1 MKVSVK
7 TIIAVLSILGTLLG
21 AGIPALFYVMD
32 QRYQHNHKDTVT
44 MIDQHVA
51 MHNESIGIIAHEHDH
66 GHQNVN
72 DWQNNHMEIHVNR
85 NDNIEQPP
93 FEEHHHSEFEDLEE
107 TIDDHYHVEFDS
119 FMEILQDEKFRDE
132 VLAWLEG
139 LQDIVNEH
147 NDRLEE
153 LEE

>member
-1 MKVSVK
+1 MKVSIK

-66 GHQNVN
+66 GHQNVS
-72 DWQNNHMEIHVNR
+72 DWQNNHMELHVSR
-85 NDNIEQPP
+85 NIEQPTL
-93 FEEHHHSEFEDLEE
+93 EEHYHSEFEDLEKV
-107 TIDDHYHVEFDS
+107 IDDHYHVEFDS
-119 FMEILQDEKFRDE
+119 LMEILQDEEFRDE

>member
-1 MKVSVK
+1 MNISVK

-51 MHNESIGIIAHEHDH
+51 MHSESGGIEAHEHDH

-85 NDNIEQPP
+85 NDNIVQSP
-93 FEEHHHSEFEDLEE
+93 FEEHYHPEIEELEDEVYG
-107 TIDDHYHVEFDS
+107 HYHLEFDGI
-119 FMEILQDEKFRDE
+119 MEILVNQEELDEIYI
-132 VLAWLEG
+132 WLEG
-139 LQDIVNEH
+139 IQDIVNEH
-147 NDRLEE
+147 HDRLEG

>member
-66 GHQNVN
+66 GHQNVS
-72 DWQNNHMEIHVNR
+72 DWQNNHMELHVSR
-85 NDNIEQPP
+85 NIEQQP
-93 FEEHHHSEFEDLEE
+93 FEEHYHS
-107 TIDDHYHVEFDS
+107 EFDS

-132 VLAWLEG
+132 VFAWLEG

>member
-1 MKVSVK
+1 M
-7 TIIAVLSILGTLLG
+7 IAFWG
-21 AGIPALFYVMD
+21 
-32 QRYQHNHKDTVT
+32 
-44 MIDQHVA
+44 
-51 MHNESIGIIAHEHDH
+51 
-66 GHQNVN
+66 
-72 DWQNNHMEIHVNR
+72 VNR

-132 VLAWLEG
+132 VFAWLEG

>member
-1 MKVSVK
+1 
-7 TIIAVLSILGTLLG
+7 
-21 AGIPALFYVMD
+21 
-32 QRYQHNHKDTVT
+32 

-66 GHQNVN
+66 GHQNVS
-72 DWQNNHMEIHVNR
+72 DWQNNHMELHVSR
-85 NDNIEQPP
+85 NIEQQP
-93 FEEHHHSEFEDLEE
+93 FEEHYHSEFEDLEE
-107 TIDDHYHVEFDS
+107 VIDDHYHVEFDS
-119 FMEILQDEKFRDE
+119 LMEILQDEEFRDE

>member
-1 MKVSVK
+1 MRVSLK
-7 TIIAVLSILGTLLG
+7 TIVAVLSIVGALLG

-51 MHNESIGIIAHEHDH
+51 MHSESGGIEAHEHDH

-132 VLAWLEG
+132 VFAWLEG